1 MGFDSES
8 SASVSCRQLFS
19 NDKFAGP
26 KMTCRLILILA
37 LLSFVITAW
46 ANLEQVTDADLEKLI
61 ANEKFVVTLFRGR
74 KSTSSK

>member
-1 MGFDSES
+1 
-8 SASVSCRQLFS
+8 
-19 NDKFAGP
+19 
-26 KMTCRLILILA
+26 MTCRLILILA